1 MKRTPESKIL
11 SREDCRNQFGP
22 QRDMEV
28 VFTNGCFDVL
38 HPGHVAYLNEAR
50 SLADVLIVGVNSDA
64 SMQLLNKGPG
74 RPVMSEFDRAFMV
87 AALESV
93 DVVCVFDDDTPAELI
108 SEIVPD
114 VLVKGA
120 DYTLEG
126 LVGRKIVEDAGGRV
140 GLIPLH
146 EDYSSTNLLIRIREA
161 HE

>member
-1 MKRTPESKIL
+1 M
-11 SREDCRNQFGP
+11 
-22 QRDMEV
+22 
-28 VFTNGCFDVL
+28 
-38 HPGHVAYLNEAR
+38 
-50 SLADVLIVGVNSDA
+50 
-64 SMQLLNKGPG
+64 
-74 RPVMSEFDRAFMV
+74 
-87 AALESV
+87 
-93 DVVCVFDDDTPAELI
+93 CVFNDDTPAELI